1 MIAPAGQEVSIPGGP
16 ATAPEMHDVIV
27 VGGGP
32 AGSTTGAFLARA
44 GRRVLLFER
53 EPFPRFHVGESLL
66 PATLPI
72 LDRMGVLATVAER
85 GFQMKYGATFHDPES
100 DHQRTFY
107 FLTGKPWPSY
117 SYQVLRSD
125 FDALLLEHAAKQG
138 VDVRQPA
145 TVESFALDA
154 DGVSVTALHDGLP
167 ITARARVL
175 VDASG
180 RDGFVATKVGR
191 RERIPNLG
199 KVALF
204 AHFRG
209 AERAPGRDEGNI
221 AIHVFE
227 DGWFWWIPLANDL
240 TSLGC
245 VMHARTVRAWPGHL
259 DQLYAEMVRRCPR
272 VARRLVG
279 AERVTEIHPVANFSY
294 MNGPLVGDRFLA
306 VGDAIAFVDPIFSSG
321 VHIALQSGEL
331 AARAVDRALED
342 GRFTAA
348 RFAPYE
354 RAVERGLR
362 PFFRFINKYYEPA
375 FFEVFL
381 RPRTRFVI
389 EGVLSVLSGGA
400 FMKMGWRTRLAL
412 SVLFAAARVNL
423 WMRRR
428 AGRPVES
435 RLEW

>member
-1 MIAPAGQEVSIPGGP
+1 MSAPAG
-16 ATAPEMHDVIV
+16 HDVIV

-72 LDRMGVLATVAER
+72 LERMGALATVAER
-85 GFQMKYGATFHDPES
+85 GFQVKYGATFHDQES
-100 DHQRTFY
+100 DFQRTFY
-107 FLTGKPWPSY
+107 FLTNKPWPSY
-117 SYQVLRSD
+117 SYQVHRAD
-125 FDALLLEHAAKQG
+125 FDALLLEHAATHG
-138 VDVRQPA
+138 VDVRQRA
-145 TVESFALDA
+145 TVESIAFDA
-154 DGVSVTALHDGLP
+154 DGVSVAARRDGLP
-167 ITARARVL
+167 ITARARFL

-180 RDGFVATKVGR
+180 RDGLIATKLGR

-209 AERAPGRDEGNI
+209 AGRLPGRDEGNI
-221 AIHVFE
+221 FIHVFQ

-245 VMHARTVRAWPGHL
+245 VMHARTVR
-259 DQLYAEMVRRCPR
+259 RCPR
-272 VARRLVG
+272 VAHRLVG
-279 AERVTEIHPVANFSY
+279 GERVTEIHRVANFSY
-294 MNGPLVGDRFLA
+294 MNGPLLGDRFLV
-306 VGDAIAFVDPIFSSG
+306 VGDAIAFVDPIFSIG
-321 VHIALQSGEL
+321 VHIAMQTGEL

-348 RFAPYE
+348 RFAPYQ
-354 RAVERGLR
+354 RTVERGLR
-362 PFFRFINKYYEPA
+362 PLFRFIHKYYEPA

-381 RPRTRFVI
+381 RPKTRWVL
-389 EGVLSVLSGGA
+389 EAVLSVLSGGA
-400 FMKMGWRTRLAL
+400 FMKMGWGTRVALAM
-412 SVLFAAARVNL
+412 LFAAARMNL
-423 WMRRR
+423 WVRRR

>member
-1 MIAPAGQEVSIPGGP
+1 MSPRESAR
-16 ATAPEMHDVIV
+16 PEGHERSVPVLYDVIV

-32 AGSTTGAFLARA
+32 AGSTTSAFLARA

-72 LDRMGVLATVAER
+72 LDRMGVLATVAEH
-85 GFQMKYGATFHDPES
+85 GFQLKHGATFHDQES
-100 DHQRTFY
+100 DYQRTFY
-107 FLTGKPWPSY
+107 FLTNKPWPSY
-117 SYQVLRSD
+117 SYQVRRSD
-125 FDALLLEHAAKQG
+125 FDALLLEHASKQG
-138 VDVRQPA
+138 VDVCQPA
-145 TVESFALDA
+145 TVESVAFDL
-154 DGVSVTALHDGLP
+154 DGVSVAVRRDGLP
-167 ITARARVL
+167 FTARARFL
-175 VDASG
+175 VDATG
-180 RDGFVATKVGR
+180 RDGLIATKLGR

-209 AERAPGRDEGNI
+209 AERAAGRDEGNI
-221 AIHVFE
+221 RIHVFD
-227 DGWFWWIPLANDL
+227 DGWFWWIPLASDL

-245 VMHARTVRAWPGHL
+245 VMHARTVRRWPGSL
-259 DQLYAEMVRRCPR
+259 DELYAEMIRRCPR
-272 VARRLVG
+272 VAAGLVCG
-279 AERVTEIHPVANFSY
+279 ERVTEIHRVANFSY

-321 VHIALQSGEL
+321 VHIAMQSGEL
-331 AARAVDRALED
+331 AAGAVDEALAD

-362 PFFRFINKYYEPA
+362 PFFRFIHKYYEPA

-381 RPRTRFVI
+381 RPRTRFVL
-389 EGVLSVLSGGA
+389 EAVLSVLSGGA
-400 FMKMGWRTRLAL
+400 FLKMGWGTRLAL
-412 SVLFAAARVNL
+412 LVLFAGARVNL
-423 WMRRR
+423 WTRRR

>member
-1 MIAPAGQEVSIPGGP
+1 VKTAAGRDAVAPDA
-16 ATAPEMHDVIV
+16 HDVIV

-32 AGSTTGAFLARA
+32 AGATTGAFLARA

-72 LDRMGVLATVAER
+72 LDRMGALAAVAER
-85 GFQMKYGATFHDPES
+85 GFQVKYGATFHDQES
-100 DHQRTFY
+100 DDQRTFY
-107 FLTGKPWPSY
+107 FLTNKPWPSY
-117 SYQVLRSD
+117 SYQVRRSD
-125 FDALLLEHAAKQG
+125 FDALLLEHATKQG
-138 VDVRQPA
+138 VDVRQPT
-145 TVESFALDA
+145 TVESVAFDA
-154 DGVSVTALHDGLP
+154 DGVSVAARSDGLP
-167 ITARARVL
+167 VTARARFL
-175 VDASG
+175 VDATG
-180 RDGFVATKVGR
+180 RDGLIATKLGR
-191 RERIPNLG
+191 RKRIPNLG

-221 AIHVFE
+221 RVHVFQ

-245 VMHARTVRAWPGHL
+245 VMHARTVRGWPGRIEE
-259 DQLYAEMVRRCPR
+259 LYGEMIRRCPR
-272 VARRLVG
+272 VARGLDR
-279 AERVTEIHPVANFSY
+279 AERVTEVHRVANFSY
-294 MNGPLVGDRFLA
+294 RNGPLVGDRFLA

-321 VHIALQSGEL
+321 VHIAVQSGEL

-348 RFAPYE
+348 RFVPYQQ
-354 RAVERGLR
+354 AVERGLR
-362 PFFRFINKYYEPA
+362 PFFRFIHKYYEPA

-381 RPRTRFVI
+381 RPRTRFVL

-400 FMKMGWRTRLAL
+400 FMKLGWRPRLAL
-412 SVLFAAARVNL
+412 EVLFAAARVNL
-423 WMRRR
+423 WSRRR
-428 AGRPVES
+428 AGRPVAS

>member
-1 MIAPAGQEVSIPGGP
+1 MSAFAERRR
-16 ATAPEMHDVIV
+16 AEHDVIV

-32 AGSTTGAFLARA
+32 AGSATSAFLARA

-53 EPFPRFHVGESLL
+53 ETFPRFHVGESLL

-72 LDRMGVLATVAER
+72 LERMGVLATVAER
-85 GFQMKYGATFHDPES
+85 GFQLKQGATFYDPES
-100 DHQRTFY
+100 DYQKTFY

-117 SYQVLRSD
+117 SYQVRRSD
-125 FDALLLEHAAKQG
+125 FDALLLDHAIKQG

-145 TVESFALDA
+145 AVEGVAFDSA
-154 DGVSVTALHDGLP
+154 GVSVTAQQDGAP
-167 ITARARVL
+167 ITARARFL
-175 VDASG
+175 VDATG
-180 RDGFVATKVGR
+180 RDALLATQVGR

-221 AIHVFE
+221 SIHVVD
-227 DGWFWWIPLANDL
+227 DGWFWWIPLAGDL

-245 VMHARTVRAWPGHL
+245 VMHARTVRAWTGRL
-259 DQLYAEMVRRCPR
+259 DELYAEMIRRCPR
-272 VARRLVG
+272 IAARLAC
-279 AERVTEIHPVANFSY
+279 AERVTEVHPVANFSY
-294 MNGPLVGDRFLA
+294 VNEPLVGDRFLA

-331 AARAVDRALED
+331 AARAIDQALAD

-348 RFAPYE
+348 RFAPYQ
-354 RAVERGLR
+354 RAVERGLK
-362 PFFRFINKYYEPA
+362 PFFRFIHKYYEPA
-375 FFEVFL
+375 FFEMFI
-381 RPRTRFVI
+381 RPKTRFVL
-389 EGVLSVLSGGA
+389 EAVLSVLSGGA
-400 FMKMGWRTRLAL
+400 FMKLGWRNRIGLE
-412 SVLFAAARVNL
+412 VLFAAARLNL
-423 WMRRR
+423 WARRR

>member
-1 MIAPAGQEVSIPGGP
+1 MSTQVE
-16 ATAPEMHDVIV
+16 HDVIV

-32 AGSTTGAFLARA
+32 AGSSTAAFLARA

-72 LDRMGVLATVAER
+72 LERMGVLGAIAEH
-85 GFQMKYGATFHDPES
+85 GFQVKYGATFHDPET
-100 DHQRTFY
+100 DFHRTFY
-107 FLTGKPWPSY
+107 FLTNKPWPSY
-117 SYQVLRSD
+117 SYQVHRAE
-125 FDALLLEHAAKQG
+125 FDALLLDHAAKQG
-138 VDVRQPA
+138 ADVRQRA
-145 TVESFALDA
+145 VVESVVLDA
-154 DGVSVTALHDGLP
+154 DGVSVAGQHDGKP
-167 ITARARVL
+167 MTARAQFL
-175 VDASG
+175 VDATG
-180 RDGFVATKVGR
+180 RDGLIATKLGR

-221 AIHVFE
+221 GIYVFD

-245 VMHARTVRAWPGHL
+245 VMHARTVRAWSSPLEG
-259 DQLYAEMVRRCPR
+259 LYAEMIRRCPR
-272 VARRLVG
+272 LERRLAG
-279 AERVTEIHPVANFSY
+279 AERVTEIHPIANFSY
-294 MNGPLVGDRFLA
+294 MNKPLVGDRFLV

-321 VHIALQSGEL
+321 VHIAIQSGEL
-331 AARAVDRALED
+331 AAQAVDAALAD

-348 RFAPYE
+348 RFAPYQ
-354 RAVERGLR
+354 RTVERGLR
-362 PFFRFINKYYEPA
+362 PFFRFIHKYYEPA

-381 RPRTRFVI
+381 RPKSGWVV
-389 EGVLSVLSGGA
+389 EAVLSVLSGGA
-400 FMKMGWRTRLAL
+400 FLRMSLSTRLAL
-412 SVLFAAARVNL
+412 RVLFAAARMNV
-423 WMRRR
+423 WARRR
-428 AGRPVES
+428 AGLPVES